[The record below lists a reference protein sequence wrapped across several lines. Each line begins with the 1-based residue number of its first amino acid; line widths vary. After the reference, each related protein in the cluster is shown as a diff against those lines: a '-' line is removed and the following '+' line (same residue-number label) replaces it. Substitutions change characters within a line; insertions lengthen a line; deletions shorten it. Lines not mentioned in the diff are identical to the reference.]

1 MGFVNVL
8 KKIGRG
14 FLIGLRYAQ
23 PIVQQVGAALPG
35 PDIFDGIAGVL
46 GVAETVG
53 DLVQQQ
59 TGTKLDKLQIA
70 LPQVETLIRA
80 SEIVSQHDIADE
92 ALFSAGCQQVLEGV
106 LKVTK
111 SLKDKDQKVG

>member
-1 MGFVNVL
+1 MGL
-8 KKIGRG
+8 KNILSKIGKG
-14 FLIGLRYAQ
+14 FLIGVRFAQ
-23 PIVQQVGAALPG
+23 PVVQAVGAAIPG
-35 PDIFDGIAGVL
+35 PDTFDGIAGVL

-70 LPQVETLIRA
+70 LPQVETIIRA
-80 SEIVSQHDIADE
+80 SELVSRHDIADE